1 MPQELVQVNVRNPIV
16 KIVLILLI
24 FAAGTWSYFAVR
36 WYIGNTLAENFN
48 PQGNN
53 FQVAD
58 MALSLAPGDPLTH
71 WRMAQVNQKL
81 LPLDQQAKTIAE
93 YERAVKLSPN
103 DYRFWMALGTAHEQ
117 AGDSVKGEQALKRAV
132 ALAPAYAYPRWYL
145 GNLLLRSG
153 RYDEAFNELRLA
165 AEADTELQPQ
175 QFNLLWAIYG
185 EDLEG
190 LKKAIGP
197 SSQTRAAFALY
208 LLSQQRYDNGL
219 RLWETLSEDEKKV
232 NREAGHSMVSN
243 LVNARRYHDAVNVWN
258 EIAPNERYRAELGK
272 VFDGGFEEA
281 ISYGPELAFG
291 WQVKNAPQLQIGID
305 PTKSN
310 GGARSLRL
318 VFQVRTNLDSLNV
331 SQLVPVAENTEYDF
345 ECYLTT
351 EKLVTGSAPTVQILD
366 AATGSVLVSS
376 GQAPSGS
383 TPWTRLAMTFKTTAR
398 MEAVLLKIVRV
409 TCANEENLVCPIFG
423 SVWYDDFS
431 FKRRS

>member
-1 MPQELVQVNVRNPIV
+1 MPQELAQVNVKNPLV
-16 KIVLILLI
+16 RIVLILLLLI
-24 FAAGTWSYFAVR
+24 AGVWSYFVVR
-36 WYIGNTLAENFN
+36 WYVGNTLAENFN

-53 FQVAD
+53 LRIAQ
-58 MALSLAPGDPLTH
+58 MAVDLAPADPLTH
-71 WRMAQVNQKL
+71 WRIAQVTQKI
-81 LPLDQQAKTIAE
+81 LPLDQQAQTIAE

-175 QFNLLWAIYG
+175 QFNLLWAIYS

-197 SSQTRAAFALY
+197 SSQARAGFALY
-208 LLSQQRYDNGL
+208 LLGQQRYDAGL
-219 RLWETLSEDEKKV
+219 RLWESLSEDEKKT
-232 NREAGHSMVSN
+232 NRNAGESIVSS
-243 LVNARRYHDAVNVWN
+243 LVNAKRYHDAVKVWN
-258 EIAPNERYRAELGK
+258 EIAANERYRAELGK
-272 VFDGGFEEA
+272 VFDGSFEEA
-281 ISYGPELAFG
+281 INYGPEMVFG
-291 WQVKNAPQLQIGID
+291 WQVKAAPQLQIGID

-318 VFQVRTNLDSLNV
+318 TFQVRANLEALNV
-331 SQLVPVAENTEYDF
+331 AQLVPVAQNTEYEF

-351 EKLVTGSAPTVQILD
+351 EKLETGSAPAIQIVD
-366 AATGSVLVSS
+366 AATEAVLASS
-376 GQAPSGS
+376 NQAPLGS
-383 TPWTRLAMTFKTTAR
+383 TPWNRLNLTFKTTDKT
-398 MEAVLLKIVRV
+398 EAVVLRIVRV
-409 TCANEENLVCPIFG
+409 SCVDEQTLVCPIFG

-431 FKRRS
+431 FKRRG